1 MHSALSRSFAHDGG
15 RDNVQSYLLFV
26 LVDCR
31 HEPQKIDLE
40 FMRFLGENG
49 VPFSI
54 IFTKSD
60 KLKPGA
66 LERNIETYKQVML
79 EEWEE
84 LPPYFVTSS
93 AHKEGKEDILNHI
106 EQINDSL

>member
-1 MHSALSRSFAHDGG
+1 M
-15 RDNVQSYLLFV
+15 LLFV
-26 LVDCR
+26 LVDSR

-49 VPFSI
+49 VPFAI

-60 KLKPGA
+60 KLKPMA
-66 LERNIETYKQVML
+66 LEQNIERYKNTML

-93 AHKEGKEDILNHI
+93 EYRLGKEEVLNYI
-106 EQINDSL
+106 EQINQTL